1 MDFLRRLFGGNLEAS
16 GAAARPA
23 HVDARELQAR
33 LAQAD
38 KPFVLDVRETHE
50 YADAHIAGSVLI
62 PLGALQARVSELP
75 RNRAIVCV
83 CRSGNRSGV
92 AARMLATDGFTVANL
107 SGGMIGWTRAGLPV
121 KRGSAPG
128 GAH

>member
-1 MDFLRRLFGGNLEAS
+1 MEFLRRLFGGNSEAS
-16 GAAARPA
+16 GASARPA
-23 HVDARELQAR
+23 DIDARELQAR
-33 LAQAD
+33 LTQAE

-75 RNRAIVCV
+75 RNRDIVCV

-92 AARMLATDGFTVANL
+92 AARMLATYGFTVVNL

-121 KRGSAPG
+121 KRGRDNS
-128 GAH
+128 GAR